1 MAKKQVKKSTKKRLT
16 RVSVR
21 AERRH
26 EPDWDKFAYALLQ
39 YTRLLMAEQQ
49 QAKGKGGRRSL

>member
-1 MAKKQVKKSTKKRLT
+1 MSSNKRKRHKKRVM

-21 AERRH
+21 AERRT

-39 YTRLLMAEQQ
+39 YTRLVMDAE
-49 QAKGKGGRRSL
+49 AKQREGKRKGSA